1 MLANGATLEVKTKA
15 DAGQFKKLPGL
26 KELPEMGASP
36 EKVEN
41 TTFEDKVKKY
51 EQGIGDPGDMAYKF
65 KYDNESAQSSYRILR
80 AIEKS
85 GEIVE
90 FKETLKDNN
99 IQGTGCCKTWR
110 RRSERRHR
118 IYCNVVT
125 SKRLGYCR
133 SILMK
138 RS

>member
-90 FKETLKDNN
+90 FKETLKD
-99 IQGTGCCKTWR
+99 KTTTTFKAQ
-110 RRSERRHR
+110 
-118 IYCNVVT
+118 VAV
-125 SKRLGYCR
+125 KRGGGGVNGAIEFTATL
-133 SILMK
+133 SLQSDLDIVDP
-138 RS
+138 S

>member
-15 DAGQFKKLPGL
+15 DAGQFKKLQGL

-90 FKETLKDNN
+90 FKETLKD
-99 IQGTGCCKTWR
+99 KTTTTFKAQ
-110 RRSERRHR
+110 
-118 IYCNVVT
+118 VAV
-125 SKRLGYCR
+125 KRGGGGVNGAIEFTATL
-133 SILMK
+133 SLQSDLDIVDP
-138 RS
+138 S

>member
-90 FKETLKDNN
+90 FKETLKD
-99 IQGTGCCKTWR
+99 KTTTTFKAQ
-110 RRSERRHR
+110 
-118 IYCNVVT
+118 VAV
-125 SKRLGYCR
+125 KRGGGGVNGAIEFTATL
-133 SILMK
+133 SLQSDLEIVDP
-138 RS
+138 S

>member
-15 DAGQFKKLPGL
+15 DVGQFKKLPGL

-90 FKETLKDNN
+90 FKETLKD
-99 IQGTGCCKTWR
+99 KTTTTFKAQ
-110 RRSERRHR
+110 
-118 IYCNVVT
+118 VAV
-125 SKRLGYCR
+125 KRGGGGVNGAIEFTATL
-133 SILMK
+133 SLQSDLDIVDP
-138 RS
+138 S